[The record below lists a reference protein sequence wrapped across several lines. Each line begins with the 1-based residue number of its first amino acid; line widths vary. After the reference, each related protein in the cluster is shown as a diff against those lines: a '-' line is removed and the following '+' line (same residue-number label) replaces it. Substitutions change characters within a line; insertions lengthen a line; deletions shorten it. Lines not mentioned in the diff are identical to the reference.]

1 MRKLLLVGLMIFAP
15 NLFATVNLE
24 DVDAALRSE
33 EGLKVEIHGA
43 DHDSNLYVIAVRGD
57 NFFDAIQIPFV
68 ADYNSINYREV
79 KKIIAGLHR
88 HDFVRIRGQINGKIN
103 TPQAHILV
111 KSIEVLSDYDGG
123 FGEHPPYEHNTQ
135 LPRDLQNKS
144 QAIFKVHAV
153 VPSGPLMILEYGDV
167 NVPVIVPVELTSQI
181 AGLYRGDKVEMQYEL
196 ARSPKSPS
204 HLVMKSLR
212 VLDALVE
219 QHGTPIHHCGELVMF
234 PKSPQVKF
242 NVFAIKKDI
251 GDNLFRTYTL
261 INFDDVDLFL
271 AFRAKAQKA
280 WDAQVSTAV
289 RGRNYYINDKIEAC
303 ATGKVN
309 MIDPTQANPQI
320 VIERLE
326 DLNFRALP

>member
-1 MRKLLLVGLMIFAP
+1 
-15 NLFATVNLE
+15 
-24 DVDAALRSE
+24 
-33 EGLKVEIHGA
+33 
-43 DHDSNLYVIAVRGD
+43 
-57 NFFDAIQIPFV
+57 
-68 ADYNSINYREV
+68 